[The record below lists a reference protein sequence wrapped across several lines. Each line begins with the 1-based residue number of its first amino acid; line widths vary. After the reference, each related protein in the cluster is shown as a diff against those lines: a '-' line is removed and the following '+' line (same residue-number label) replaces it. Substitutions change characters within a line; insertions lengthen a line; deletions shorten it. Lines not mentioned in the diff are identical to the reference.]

1 VPERRTPAHGDGAA
15 HTDQRDISGWALYR
29 FALGQPHV
37 GRLVAG
43 GLIGRVREGG
53 IGLAIVLSVQH
64 STGSF
69 TIAGASAA
77 AFIAAA
83 AVGRPLQGRLSS
95 VAGARRVLVTA
106 SWAHTLAIIVLA
118 ACVATRQ
125 GPLALLVVTAICG
138 LLLPTVS
145 AFLRASWALVLPGDK
160 PTAYAIDAVTYDV
173 SNTIGPALVALLAQL
188 TAPAIALAALSLFG
202 LLGMFVMV
210 SAPVPPRDR
219 QPAPRQSRRTIV
231 AGVVATIAV
240 TAGLVAFAE
249 GSVTVAV
256 PGFGL
261 SHHAVAASGYLLSVF
276 AIGSLV
282 GGIFYGARQWK
293 SRPAPRLAY
302 CLLAYAVG
310 LGLLALTDDLLAMGV
325 VILFAGSARAPAI
338 ATMSLLMDGA
348 SLPAQAVEAFAWMS
362 LTGAAGSAA
371 GQAVAGALGPP
382 HVGLSFLAAGVAVL
396 GAAAL
401 VRWRLWRAVGAARAT
416 AFVLDVP

>member
-1 VPERRTPAHGDGAA
+1 
-15 HTDQRDISGWALYR
+15 
-29 FALGQPHV
+29 
-37 GRLVAG
+37 
-43 GLIGRVREGG
+43 
-53 IGLAIVLSVQH
+53 
-64 STGSF
+64 
-69 TIAGASAA
+69 
-77 AFIAAA
+77 
-83 AVGRPLQGRLSS
+83 
-95 VAGARRVLVTA
+95 
-106 SWAHTLAIIVLA
+106 
-118 ACVATRQ
+118 
-125 GPLALLVVTAICG
+125 
-138 LLLPTVS
+138 
-145 AFLRASWALVLPGDK
+145 
-160 PTAYAIDAVTYDV
+160 
-173 SNTIGPALVALLAQL
+173 
-188 TAPAIALAALSLFG
+188 
-202 LLGMFVMV
+202 
-210 SAPVPPRDR
+210 
-219 QPAPRQSRRTIV
+219 V